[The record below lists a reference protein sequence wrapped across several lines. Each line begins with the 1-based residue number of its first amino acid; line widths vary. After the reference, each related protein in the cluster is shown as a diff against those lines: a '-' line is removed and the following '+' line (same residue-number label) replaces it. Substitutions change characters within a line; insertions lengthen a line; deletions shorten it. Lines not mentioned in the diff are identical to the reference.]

1 MQFKISS
8 IEITNFRQYEGT
20 QEVNLKFDKTKNVS
34 IIIGNNGAG
43 KSNLLNAITWC
54 LYGIEI
60 HENKNVEDSGEE
72 MPIINTS
79 VLKATQ
85 TTKQKTFAE
94 VTIHL
99 ETDKGP
105 WRIKRR
111 IEGIKDATG
120 HDFIEDSSLTV
131 VHPSGSQDIVDSGLA
146 TQMLINNLLPVALKN
161 FFFMDGEQLQKLFQS
176 STPQKIAEAIDNI
189 SQLDLVKQSRSHLS
203 KVESALRNSVKNTN
217 PQLQPVLGKIEHTQQ
232 QLDDNSKTIKKIG
245 DILEKDNQELITV
258 KDYLKTHNSG
268 ELSKLATERDD
279 IRVPDITRIKTAL
292 KLKESQ
298 RNSYLVEIA
307 PFILLKD
314 IIEDSYH
321 IIEEKVEKGEL
332 PPNIKENFIKELL
345 EKGSCICGT
354 ELTPAGRKALEVYK
368 KRAALSELS
377 EISIIG
383 KTEVSEIL
391 SDIQQFPEKMD
402 IFNADLL
409 DLEKRLKSNE
419 MRVQQISEIL
429 KDSNIAEIIEN
440 EERRDDLIRL
450 TGSNELKLKMLNREK
465 ETLDSELTKLK
476 AEEKSEMTKDKKNSA
491 LKTKLTLVQNAI
503 KTLESTETII
513 KTNIRKQVEE
523 WTDKN
528 FKKLIRKTDT
538 FEKTTIDEN
547 YKVKV
552 HHVDGYN
559 AINRL
564 SAGES
569 EILGLAFM
577 SSLMKISGFQAP
589 VIIDTPLGKIDN
601 IHTDLITTTVPEFLH
616 GTQLILLVTPKEFN
630 DKVKE
635 ELSKYLLRENCYR
648 IVDEN
653 KKLSKIVSCHDNQ
666 T

>member
-8 IEITNFRQYEGT
+8 IEITNFRQYQGT
-20 QEVNLKFDKTKNVS
+20 QEINLKFDKTKNVS
-34 IIIGNNGAG
+34 VIIGNNGAG

-79 VLKATQ
+79 ALKATQ
-85 TTKQKTFAE
+85 TTTQKTFAE

-105 WRIKRR
+105 WRIKRK
-111 IEGIKDATG
+111 IEGKKDSSG
-120 HDFIEDSSLTV
+120 HDLIEDSSLTV
-131 VHPSGSQDIVDSGLA
+131 AHPSGSQDIVDSGQT
-146 TQMLINNLLPVALKN
+146 TQMLINNLLPGALKN
-161 FFFMDGEQLQKLFQS
+161 FFFMDGEQLQKLFHS
-176 STPQKIAEAIDNI
+176 STPQKTADAIDNI
-189 SQLDLVKQSRSHLS
+189 SQLDLVKQSRLHLA
-203 KVESALRNSVKNTN
+203 KVESALRNSKKNTD
-217 PQLQPVLGKIEHTQQ
+217 PQLQQVQGKIEHTQQ
-232 QLDDNSKTIKKIG
+232 ELDKNTKAIEKIS

-258 KDYLKTHNSG
+258 KDYLKTHNST
-268 ELSKLATERDD
+268 ELSKLASERDD
-279 IRVPDITRIKTAL
+279 RLVPEIRQIKSAQYT
-292 KLKESQ
+292 KETQ
-298 RNSYLVEIA
+298 RNSYLVEIT

-314 IIEDSYH
+314 VIEDSYH

-332 PPNIKENFIKELL
+332 PPRIKETFIKELL
-345 EKGSCICGT
+345 DKGTCICGT
-354 ELTPAGRKALEVYK
+354 ELTSNGRKALEEFR

-383 KTEVSEIL
+383 KTEISEIL

-402 IFNADLL
+402 ILNADLQN
-409 DLEKRLKSNE
+409 LESRLKTAE
-419 MRVQQISEIL
+419 LRVQQISEIL
-429 KDSNIAEIIEN
+429 KDSNIAEIVAN

-450 TGSNELKLKMLNREK
+450 NGNNELKLKMLHREK
-465 ETLDSELTKLK
+465 ETLESELTKLK
-476 AEEKSEMTKDKKNSA
+476 AEEKSELAKDKKNSA

-503 KTLESTETII
+503 KTLESTENII

-528 FKKLIRKTDT
+528 FKKLIRKTDV

-559 AINRL
+559 AINHL

-589 VIIDTPLGKIDN
+589 VIIDTPLAKIDN
-601 IHTDLITTTVPEFLH
+601 IHTDLITTSIPNFLH
-616 GTQLILLVTPKEFN
+616 GTQLILLVTPKEYN
-630 DKVKE
+630 EKVRE
-635 ELSKYLLRENCYR
+635 ELSKYLLQENCYR
-648 IVDEN
+648 IIDEN
-653 KKLSKIVSCHDNQ
+653 KKLSKIVSCHDN
-666 T
+666 

>member
-279 IRVPDITRIKTAL
+279 IRI
-292 KLKESQ
+292 
-298 RNSYLVEIA
+298 
-307 PFILLKD
+307 
-314 IIEDSYH
+314 
-321 IIEEKVEKGEL
+321 
-332 PPNIKENFIKELL
+332 
-345 EKGSCICGT
+345 
-354 ELTPAGRKALEVYK
+354 
-368 KRAALSELS
+368 
-377 EISIIG
+377 
-383 KTEVSEIL
+383 
-391 SDIQQFPEKMD
+391 
-402 IFNADLL
+402 
-409 DLEKRLKSNE
+409 
-419 MRVQQISEIL
+419 
-429 KDSNIAEIIEN
+429 
-440 EERRDDLIRL
+440 
-450 TGSNELKLKMLNREK
+450 
-465 ETLDSELTKLK
+465 
-476 AEEKSEMTKDKKNSA
+476 
-491 LKTKLTLVQNAI
+491 
-503 KTLESTETII
+503 
-513 KTNIRKQVEE
+513 
-523 WTDKN
+523 
-528 FKKLIRKTDT
+528 
-538 FEKTTIDEN
+538 
-547 YKVKV
+547 
-552 HHVDGYN
+552 
-559 AINRL
+559 
-564 SAGES
+564 
-569 EILGLAFM
+569 
-577 SSLMKISGFQAP
+577 
-589 VIIDTPLGKIDN
+589 
-601 IHTDLITTTVPEFLH
+601 
-616 GTQLILLVTPKEFN
+616 LILPGLKQ
-630 DKVKE
+630 
-635 ELSKYLLRENCYR
+635 L
-648 IVDEN
+648 
-653 KKLSKIVSCHDNQ
+653 
-666 T
+666 

>member
-1 MQFKISS
+1 M
-8 IEITNFRQYEGT
+8 
-20 QEVNLKFDKTKNVS
+20 
-34 IIIGNNGAG
+34 
-43 KSNLLNAITWC
+43 
-54 LYGIEI
+54 
-60 HENKNVEDSGEE
+60 
-72 MPIINTS
+72 
-79 VLKATQ
+79 
-85 TTKQKTFAE
+85 
-94 VTIHL
+94 
-99 ETDKGP
+99 
-105 WRIKRR
+105 
-111 IEGIKDATG
+111 
-120 HDFIEDSSLTV
+120 
-131 VHPSGSQDIVDSGLA
+131 
-146 TQMLINNLLPVALKN
+146 
-161 FFFMDGEQLQKLFQS
+161 
-176 STPQKIAEAIDNI
+176 
-189 SQLDLVKQSRSHLS
+189 
-203 KVESALRNSVKNTN
+203 
-217 PQLQPVLGKIEHTQQ
+217 
-232 QLDDNSKTIKKIG
+232 
-245 DILEKDNQELITV
+245 
-258 KDYLKTHNSG
+258 
-268 ELSKLATERDD
+268 
-279 IRVPDITRIKTAL
+279 
-292 KLKESQ
+292 
-298 RNSYLVEIA
+298 
-307 PFILLKD
+307 
-314 IIEDSYH
+314 
-321 IIEEKVEKGEL
+321 

-564 SAGES
+564 SARRIGNS
-569 EILGLAFM
+569 GV
-577 SSLMKISGFQAP
+577 SLHEFINENIRFSGTS
-589 VIIDTPLGKIDN
+589 D
-601 IHTDLITTTVPEFLH
+601 
-616 GTQLILLVTPKEFN
+616 
-630 DKVKE
+630 
-635 ELSKYLLRENCYR
+635 YR
-648 IVDEN
+648 YP
-653 KKLSKIVSCHDNQ
+653 SR
-666 T
+666 